1 MAPPEG
7 YQVNLDNPPRNLMT
21 TNFVVYGI
29 GLTLS
34 ALFLAQKLFVKIH
47 IHRGLGLEDCRL
59 KRSPIISGL
68 IDFQGLSLSHG

>member
-1 MAPPEG
+1 MATINGTQVAMAPPAG

-21 TNFVVYGI
+21 TNFVVYAI

-47 IHRGLGLEDCRL
+47 VHRGLGLEDCRMYPL
-59 KRSPIISGL
+59 PKLVPI
-68 IDFQGLSLSHG
+68 